1 MNKTFWAFLDIHSR
15 PKEPDPENKSKTFEF
30 STLILIFWECSRI
43 LKIDS
48 FTGMIGSGP
57 AYFFYLLKSYEK
69 KLNHICNGDK
79 KLIKKIIVNLLQGV
93 AISVETN
100 IGLNDLIK
108 QVASKKGT
116 TEAGLNTFKKNKLNK
131 LFEEGIESAIKRS
144 KEISSE
150 HWYANYWFII

>member
-1 MNKTFWAFLDIHSR
+1 MPNTSSASCNGITAIYNSSFKKNNLKKVISLF
-15 PKEPDPENKSKTFEF
+15 SKIGLVLNFDNE
-30 STLILIFWECSRI
+30 

-150 HWYANYWFII
+150 H

>member
-1 MNKTFWAFLDIHSR
+1 
-15 PKEPDPENKSKTFEF
+15 
-30 STLILIFWECSRI
+30 
-43 LKIDS
+43 
-48 FTGMIGSGP
+48 MIGSGP

-150 HWYANYWFII
+150 H